1 MTKAIKGHP
10 DYYVSDKGYIVS
22 YKGVKPR
29 KLIPDVSNGYLRV
42 TIDGR
47 KRYVADIVA
56 EHFFTKP
63 VNPYYKLFYIDGNIG
78 NCSTENLIYL
88 SPSDI
93 QRFSAY
99 TVEYRRQVLGAR
111 E

>member
-10 DYYVSDKGYIVS
+10 DYYVSDEGYIIS
-22 YKGVKPR
+22 YKGIKPR
-29 KLIPDVSNGYLRV
+29 TLIPDDSNGYLRV

-63 VNPYYKLFYIDGNIG
+63 MNPYYKLFYIDGDIA
-78 NCSTENLIYL
+78 NCSVDNLVWL

-99 TVEYRRQVLGAR
+99 TVEYRRQMLGAR
-111 E
+111 V